1 MNYEII
7 KDESLLIDFVKF
19 LPDLEPH
26 ETFYACL
33 FARSKYCNGTEGIVH
48 IKSDKGQLR
57 RFTAN
62 KSNLIQKIKQL
73 ECPLGSYFQR
83 DISIPQE
90 ALALYINPNPRD
102 LIKATKNGLI
112 RFAHLIGEQYK
123 SNQYDPYQE
132 VMSEIQKAK
141 SRLVYLDCDF
151 DDIEIDDVKTILKG
165 SINFNSLHWLKTR
178 GGFHLLVEVDKI
190 EKEFKKTW
198 YNKITG
204 LSGLDKKGDAMI
216 PVPGTYQGG
225 FVPNFIK

>member
-26 ETFYACL
+26 ETFYVCL

-48 IKSDKGQLR
+48 IKTDKAQLK

-62 KSNLIQKIKQL
+62 KKNLIQKIKQL

-83 DISIPQE
+83 DVPIPQE

-102 LIKATKNGLI
+102 LIKATRNGLI
-112 RFAHLIGEQYK
+112 RFAHLIGEQYN
-123 SNQYDPYQE
+123 SNQYNPHQE
-132 VMSEIQKAK
+132 ILSEIQKAK
-141 SRLVYLDCDF
+141 SRMVWMDFDF
-151 DDIEIDDVKTILKG
+151 DDVEINDTKKALEGK
-165 SINFNSLHWLKTR
+165 INFDSLNWLKTR
-178 GGFHLLVEVDKI
+178 GGFHLMVEINKI

-198 YNKITG
+198 YKELAS
-204 LSGLDKKGDAMI
+204 LSGMDIKGDCMI